1 MRNVLIFTE
10 CSKKGMNLT
19 SVRDRQCQCACVSH
33 VVFALQNQEMLSN
46 LESASVRI
54 VKPPQPPSSSG
65 GRTVPSSL
73 PPPQLHQLSQVG
85 APPTASSSSSTQA
98 PGPSYVPTPDSAGG
112 PRMATIQEDTSS
124 DSHLGEE
131 GLSDDFTTAGA
142 CSSATKSSY
151 EDLTEQ
157 NLPARDRRR
166 LKRQDC
172 IDTKETEC

>member
-1 MRNVLIFTE
+1 
-10 CSKKGMNLT
+10 
-19 SVRDRQCQCACVSH
+19 
-33 VVFALQNQEMLSN
+33 MLSS
-46 LESASVRI
+46 LESTSVRI
-54 VKPPQPPSSSG
+54 VKPPQPPSSFA

-73 PPPQLHQLSQVG
+73 PPQPQQVSLLG
-85 APPTASSSSSTQA
+85 APPVASTSSSSTQA

-112 PRMATIQEDTSS
+112 LRMATIQEDASS

-151 EDLTEQ
+151 EDLTDQ
-157 NLPARDRRR
+157 NQQAKDRRR